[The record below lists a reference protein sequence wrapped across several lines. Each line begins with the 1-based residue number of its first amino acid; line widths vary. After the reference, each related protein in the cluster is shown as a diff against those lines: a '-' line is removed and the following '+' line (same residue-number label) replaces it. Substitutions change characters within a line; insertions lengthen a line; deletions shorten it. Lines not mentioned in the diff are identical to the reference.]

1 MGYKAKPITAKAC
14 GSPLKADA
22 NLILGAG
29 YVGESKRKAD
39 YGKIVTEAVGGST
52 SVNARKSNYT
62 PFDKTGNEEEENE
75 SGQAISAVEPNK

>member
-14 GSPLKADA
+14 GSPLKSDA

-52 SVNARKSNYT
+52 SANARKSNYT
-62 PFDKTGNEEEENE
+62 TFDKTEDEEEKDKLEQTDSTTN
-75 SGQAISAVEPNK
+75 P